1 MESFHGHVKTQLDA
15 IILFE
20 ACRLGLIPRIRR
32 RLSERE
38 RLQIQSGC
46 VYIWDER
53 EAGMRRWTDGK
64 SWSAS
69 RVSGSFLTYREM
81 DTSKKIGSNVLK
93 EDTSAGSKK
102 RKNSEPHQNRKDDGN
117 ASDDSQDASSPS
129 CRYKQNGLY
138 KQSFSLT
145 TSTNLKLHLI
155 SYYKKEDLPNL
166 VQPSNDDRLKNI
178 NLPLEMYPDTS
189 HAGSNLVPAITT
201 TPLYSGAIPP
211 APRHNPV
218 TSTSPLLATPAPL
231 PAALPFPPTSHYYNG
246 QLTPLQHSELL
257 HRQTT
262 SLLSHPLR
270 DPYQTIPPMNPSP
283 YYSHSR
289 ALPMPSSSS
298 PKTGSPVLL
307 PSLKTITPPTSNNNS
322 ISGASSNSSSN
333 SSFLVRS
340 PTSSHETYR
349 LPSPSALTN
358 LCLAATTVSTS
369 STSNSLFPSN
379 LPPQKDSV
387 LSLANLCHA
396 ASNNTIPSTA
406 SATGVVGSVV
416 SSSTSSVTTRA
427 KDMQALPA

>member
-1 MESFHGHVKTQLDA
+1 MTSMESFHGHVKTQLDA

-46 VYIWDER
+46 IYIWDER

-81 DTSKKIGSNVLK
+81 DTSKRIGTNVLK
-93 EDTSAGSKK
+93 DEPSGGNSKK

-189 HAGSNLVPAITT
+189 HAGSNLMPAVTT
-201 TPLYSGAIPP
+201 TPLYSDVMPP
-211 APRHNPV
+211 APMHHHNPA
-218 TSTSPLLATPAPL
+218 TSTSPLLGTPVSQST
-231 PAALPFPPTSHYYNG
+231 ALPFPPTSHYYNA

-257 HRQTT
+257 HRQTA

-270 DPYQTIPPMNPSP
+270 EPYQTIPSMNPSP

-289 ALPMPSSSS
+289 TLPMPSSS

-307 PSLKTITPPTSNNNS
+307 PSLKTITPPPSSSNS
-322 ISGASSNSSSN
+322 VSGAS

-340 PTSSHETYR
+340 PTSTHETYR

-358 LCLAATTVSTS
+358 LCLAATTVSTPP
-369 STSNSLFPSN
+369 STSLLSGSLPA
-379 LPPQKDSV
+379 QKGSV
-387 LSLANLCHA
+387 LSLASLC
-396 ASNNTIPSTA
+396 NTVNKNTIPSTTTTVA
-406 SATGVVGSVV
+406 AASVV
-416 SSSTSSVTTRA
+416 SSANSVTTRA
-427 KDMQALPA
+427 KDVQALPA